1 MFDGLVV
8 AYILNFVSHTGC
20 LADFFFAIGLGT
32 QQLLSS
38 KKAGCLSTAHKKVT
52 CPVCLHPF
60 TKIPV
65 QND

>member
-38 KKAGCLSTAHKKVT
+38 KKAGCL
-52 CPVCLHPF
+52 
-60 TKIPV
+60 KIMPRNAKERMEQSV
-65 QND
+65 MKLNGVK